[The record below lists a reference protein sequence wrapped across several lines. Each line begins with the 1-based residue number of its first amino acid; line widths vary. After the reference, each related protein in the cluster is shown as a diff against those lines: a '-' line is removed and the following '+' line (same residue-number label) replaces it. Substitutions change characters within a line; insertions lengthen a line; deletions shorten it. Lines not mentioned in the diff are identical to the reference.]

1 MKTKSVTYMPLFLS
15 LSLFI
20 NAGVWF
26 TFAILVNDFY
36 VLVMYIYIDII
47 DRVLIIT
54 LDMILEY
61 IFQVP
66 NAVGIVLGSLQLMVY
81 AIYKNKTRI
90 PKSIAAEDVKEMKT
104 KEMNGQKDVEEG
116 GHEEV

>member
-26 TFAILVNDFY
+26 TFAILVTDFY
-36 VLVMYIYIDII
+36 VLVMYIDII
-47 DRVLIIT
+47 DRVLIII

-90 PKSIAAEDVKEMKT
+90 PKSIAAEDVKERKT

>member
-26 TFAILVNDFY
+26 TFAILVTDFY
-36 VLVMYIYIDII
+36 VLVMYIDII
-47 DRVLIIT
+47 DRVLIII

-90 PKSIAAEDVKEMKT
+90 TKSIAAEDVKERKT

>member
-26 TFAILVNDFY
+26 TFAILVTDFY
-36 VLVMYIYIDII
+36 VLVMYIDII
-47 DRVLIIT
+47 DRVLIII
-54 LDMILEY
+54 LDMVLEY

-90 PKSIAAEDVKEMKT
+90 PKSIASEVVKERKT